1 MLNVV
6 TAFDDY
12 TVIGDGRPEQ
22 VSQKIYGDPRFDWV
36 ILTAN
41 NITKVRDQWPLTEN
55 DFRNFILDKYGSDA
69 KLAEIH
75 HYETK
80 ELRDDNGRLVV
91 PQGLIVDSDFNM
103 SYLER
108 NPTRQTTV
116 PYSGISLNEASTV
129 DNVGT
134 VKDSSGD
141 VITHTNIFPVSNYE
155 YELDRN
161 EAKRKIKVVRPAFLG
176 RIISDMEEVMKYKK
190 SSQFVTKRLKN
201 TDNPRLRGG

>member
-1 MLNVV
+1 
-6 TAFDDY
+6 
-12 TVIGDGRPEQ
+12 
-22 VSQKIYGDPRFDWV
+22 
-36 ILTAN
+36 
-41 NITKVRDQWPLTEN
+41 
-55 DFRNFILDKYGSDA
+55 
-69 KLAEIH
+69 
-75 HYETK
+75 
-80 ELRDDNGRLVV
+80 
-91 PQGLIVDSDFNM
+91 M